1 MKNFNL
7 LLKLIFLL
15 IMLSTGFL
23 WAAKEQNIAQ
33 QLKSL
38 PIFSQKTID
47 HQNCL
52 KLSTDLYINLM
63 EKGLDTT
70 RARLVFI
77 LVNPYKR
84 NVSKLTPN
92 RQYLC
97 YSSKTHWDWH
107 SFLFF
112 DGKAYDPFCSE
123 FGIELNRY
131 YEIFWKKQKFTKKPP
146 GLFCQN
152 ERFLSDCRVNK
163 VRKKSKNFRIC
174 TNYVPGLY

>member
-1 MKNFNL
+1 
-7 LLKLIFLL
+7 
-15 IMLSTGFL
+15 MLPTGFL

-70 RARLVFI
+70 KARLVFI

-92 RQYLC
+92 LQYLC

-112 DGKAYDPFCSE
+112 NGKAYDPFCSE

-131 YEIFWKKQKFTKKPP
+131 YETFWKKQKFTKNHLVYSVRMKDFSQIA
-146 GLFCQN
+146 GLTQSGRKAKIFGFAPIT
-152 ERFLSDCRVNK
+152 FLDYIKNPYH
-163 VRKKSKNFRIC
+163 KSKKK
-174 TNYVPGLY
+174 